1 MSQIQLYYLLSR
13 SYLIQQFQHIQQ
25 CNKFNSLIW
34 FNSIISFN
42 SFKYSTFSKIK
53 FYYLFHIHISFN
65 TPTYSTGS
73 QIQLYNLI
81 SHSHLIQQSHIFNNV
96 TNLTLLSRFTFSSI
110 YKCHKFI
117 SFIWFNSLISCN
129 SPTYPKVQQSQWSYL
144 VYILIPLNSPT
155 HSTVSHIQLFYLVLH
170 YHLFQKCTNY
180 LFYLIP
186 QSNFIQSPTYSK
198 VQHSQWFLSRL
209 HSHIL
214 QQSHLFNIV
223 TNSVVL
229 SNFSFMS
236 PSIVPHIQPCNKFNC
251 FISFYILIYFKSV
264 QITSFIWFHSLI
276 SFKVPHIQKCNKVN
290 CLISLH
296 SHLFQQSH
304 LFNSVTNS
312 VVLSTFTF
320 ISHSTVPTYSTM

>member
-1 MSQIQLYYLLSR
+1 MSHSKVP
-13 SYLIQQFQHIQQ
+13 HIQP
-25 CNKFNSLIW
+25 CAKFN
-34 FNSIISFN
+34 
-42 SFKYSTFSKIK
+42 
-53 FYYLFHIHISFN
+53 
-65 TPTYSTGS
+65 
-73 QIQLYNLI
+73 
-81 SHSHLIQQSHIFNNV
+81 
-96 TNLTLLSRFTFSSI
+96 
-110 YKCHKFI
+110 CFI
-117 SFIWFNSLISCN
+117 SFYIIIYYKSVQITCFIWFHSLISFKVPHIQKCN
-129 SPTYPKVQQSQWSYL
+129 IVNGSYL
-144 VYILIPLNSPT
+144 V
-155 HSTVSHIQLFYLVLH
+155 
-170 YHLFQKCTNY
+170 
-180 LFYLIP
+180 
-186 QSNFIQSPTYSK
+186 
-198 VQHSQWFLSRL
+198 L

-214 QQSHLFNIV
+214 QQSYLFNIV

-251 FISFYILIYFKSV
+251 IISFYILIYFKSV
-264 QITSFIWFHSLI
+264 QITSFIWFHILI